1 MSRSAVTAVVTG
13 HTQGLGAALA
23 AGLMER
29 NIAVLGVAR
38 GTAPAL
44 AERFGPLLRECQ
56 VNLSDSQAL
65 GAWLAT
71 SALREHIGASTLV
84 LLMNNAGTVDPV
96 GALHDQDPLLVARAV
111 ALNVAAPLMLAAA
124 VVAAAPQAERRIV
137 HVSSGAARNAYTGW
151 SVYGATKAAL
161 DHHARSVA
169 LDYPIGPD
177 ACDAVAGVRICSLAP
192 GVIDTA
198 MQAQIRA
205 TPESLFPQR
214 ERFTALQQDG
224 ALTSPAQCAAGII
237 DYVLDQHFGRVPVDD
252 LRTSGRQG
260 G

>member
-1 MSRSAVTAVVTG
+1 MSDPLTLAVVSG
-13 HTQGLGAALA
+13 HSHGLGEALA

-29 NIAVLGVAR
+29 GIPVLGLAR
-38 GTAPAL
+38 GTAPSL
-44 AERFGPLLRECQ
+44 AQRFGVLLREHQ
-56 VNLSDSQAL
+56 LDLSDSAAL
-65 GAWLAT
+65 SAWLAT
-71 SALREHIGASTLV
+71 PALRDFLGAGAQV
-84 LLMNNAGTVDPV
+84 LLLNNAGTVEPV
-96 GALHDQDPLLVARAV
+96 GALHHQDPLSVARAV

-169 LDYPIGPD
+169 LDYPLPPPGRD
-177 ACDAVAGVRICSLAP
+177 GAAGVRICSLAP

-205 TPESLFPQR
+205 TPESRFPQR
-214 ERFTALQQDG
+214 ARFVDLQRSG
-224 ALTSPAQCAAGII
+224 ALASPQQCAAGVI
-237 DYVLDQHFGRVPVDD
+237 DYVLGQHFGREPVDD
-252 LRTSGRQG
+252 VRTTSR
-260 G
+260 